1 MNERHSTGVFARAGK
16 RRNYWG
22 LILGGLGVVAVAI
35 AIRYFWG
42 TEPVSA
48 DPLAQ
53 PPGGQTA
60 PRATGSGAQ
69 ASAAAPRDD
78 ASRPEVVATVNGRPI
93 THAELGRECL
103 RHYGAHVLDSWINK
117 LLIAQECRRRS
128 VVVGRTEVDEE
139 VKRIAQRFSL
149 PVDQW
154 LKMLEQE
161 RGINPAQYANDIIWP
176 TLALRRLAGEKL
188 SVTSEEAY
196 KAFEMKY
203 GPAVRA
209 RLIACTDAEKAQRV
223 RAAAVADPNR
233 FGLLAKEYSD
243 DASAAMKGVIEPIR
257 KHGSYPQIEQAAFN
271 MQDGEVSQVIP
282 AGGQFVILKREGVL
296 PGAQGITFE
305 QVKPRL
311 EEVIRDNKLRHV
323 SAEIFQDL
331 KKRANVINYLENG
344 PAGGRLPV
352 MAAVINGQTITMD
365 QLAQRCI
372 ERHGEEV
379 LEGTINRKLIE
390 LACER
395 SKITVSDAELDREIV
410 RAASVSLPPKD
421 GQVDV
426 EGWLEL
432 VTEKQGVSLD
442 VYRHDTVWPTVALKK
457 LVGNGITVTQE
468 DMQKGVESNYGPRV
482 RCLAIVLNNF
492 RRAQEVWEMARANCT
507 AEYFG
512 ELASQYSIE
521 PGSRALRGEV
531 PPIKKHGG
539 QPMLEQEA
547 FSLKENDISGIIQVG
562 EQFVILYCLGFT
574 EPTEVRFEEV
584 RELIYEDIFE
594 KKQRLA
600 MAKFFGDLQDTATID
615 NYLTGTTRR
624 PQPASAPTS
633 SLTPATA
640 VPSLRQTPAGG

>member
-1 MNERHSTGVFARAGK
+1 MNRGCSGNAVPRTGQ
-16 RRNYWG
+16 RRTYLG
-22 LILGGLGVVAVAI
+22 LILSSFAVVAVSL
-35 AIRYFWG
+35 AIRYYWG

-53 PPGGQTA
+53 PIGDPATSGGA
-60 PRATGSGAQ
+60 RPAS
-69 ASAAAPRDD
+69 SAAGDD
-78 ASRPEVVATVNGRPI
+78 ASPSQVVANVNGRQI
-93 THAELGRECL
+93 TRAELGRECL
-103 RHYGAHVLDSWINK
+103 RHYGAGVLDSWINK
-117 LLIAQECRRRS
+117 LLIAQECRRRGI
-128 VVVGRTEVDEE
+128 VVGRTEVDNE
-139 VKRIAQRFSL
+139 VKRIAKRFSL

-154 LKMLEQE
+154 LKMLKQE
-161 RGINPAQYANDIIWP
+161 RGIDPTQYANDIIWP

-188 SVTSEEAY
+188 SVSREEAY

-209 RLIACTDAEKAQRV
+209 RLIACTDAEKAKRV

-243 DASAAMKGVIEPIR
+243 DASASMKGVIEPIR

-271 MQDGEVSQVIP
+271 MKDGEISPVIP
-282 AGGQFVILKREGVL
+282 AGGQFVILKREGL
-296 PGAQGITFE
+296 IPEAQGITFE
-305 QVKPRL
+305 QVRPRL

-323 SAEIFQDL
+323 SAEIFQQL
-331 KKRANVINYLENG
+331 KKKANVINYWENAA
-344 PAGGRLPV
+344 PGGRLPV
-352 MAAVINGQTITMD
+352 VAAVINGQTITID

-390 LACER
+390 LACEKLR
-395 SKITVSDAELDREIV
+395 ISVSEQELDREIA
-410 RAASVSLPPKD
+410 RAASVSLPPKN
-421 GQVDV
+421 GRVDV

-432 VTEKQGVSLD
+432 VTEKQGVSID

-457 LVGNGITVTQE
+457 LVGDDISVTEE
-468 DMQKGVESNYGPRV
+468 DIQKGIEANYGPRV

-512 ELASQYSIE
+512 ELAAQYSIE

-539 QPMLEQEA
+539 QPLLEEEA
-547 FSLKENDISGIIQVG
+547 FSLKEGDISGIVQVG
-562 EQFVILYCLGFT
+562 ERFVILYCLGRT
-574 EPTEVRFEEV
+574 KPTEVRVEEV
-584 RELIYEDIFE
+584 RDLIYEDIFE

-600 MAKFFGDLQDTATID
+600 MAKFFRELQDTAVID
-615 NYLTGTTRR
+615 NYLTGKVQR
-624 PQPASAPTS
+624 PRPTS
-633 SLTPATA
+633 SLTPAA
-640 VPSLRQTPAGG
+640 GVPSLRQIPDGR

>member
-1 MNERHSTGVFARAGK
+1 MKQRHSTSVVARAGK
-16 RRNYWG
+16 RRHYLG
-22 LILGGLGVVAVAI
+22 LILGSFAVVAVSL

-53 PPGGQTA
+53 PSGGQA
-60 PRATGSGAQ
+60 AARSTGSGTHP
-69 ASAAAPRDD
+69 ASPAARDD
-78 ASRPEVVATVNGRPI
+78 ASPLQVVATVNGRQI
-93 THAELGRECL
+93 TRTDLGRECL
-103 RHYGAHVLDSWINK
+103 RHYGTKVLDSWINK
-117 LLIAQECRRRS
+117 LLIAQECRRRNI
-128 VVVGRTEVDEE
+128 VVGGTEVDDE

-154 LKMLEQE
+154 LKMLKQE
-161 RGINPAQYANDIIWP
+161 RGIDPAQYANDIIWP
-176 TLALRRLAGEKL
+176 TLALRRLAGEEL
-188 SVTSEEAY
+188 SVTPEEAY
-196 KAFEMKY
+196 KAYEMKY
-203 GPAVRA
+203 GPVVRA
-209 RLIACTDAEKAQRV
+209 RLISCTDAEKAHRI

-271 MQDGEVSQVIP
+271 MTDGEISQVIP
-282 AGGQFVILKREGVL
+282 AGGQFVILKREGAL

-331 KKRANVINYLENG
+331 KQKASVINYLENAA
-344 PAGGRLPV
+344 PGGRFPV
-352 MAAVINGQTITMD
+352 MAAVINGQSITTD

-379 LEGTINRKLIE
+379 LEGTINRRLIE
-390 LACER
+390 LACEK
-395 SKITVSDAELDREIV
+395 SKITVTDAELDREIV

-457 LVGNGITVTQE
+457 LVGDDITVTQE
-468 DMQKGVESNYGPRV
+468 DMQKGIASNYGPRM

-539 QPMLEQEA
+539 QPLLEEEA
-547 FSLKENDISGIIQVG
+547 FSLQAGNISGIIQVG
-562 EQFVILYCLGFT
+562 DRFVILYCLGCT
-574 EPTEVRFEEV
+574 KPTEVRFEEV
-584 RELIYEDIFE
+584 RDLIYEDIFE

-600 MAKFFGDLQDTATID
+600 MAKYFSDSQDTATID

-624 PQPASAPTS
+624 PKPTS
-633 SLTPATA
+633 SLTPAA
-640 VPSLRQTPAGG
+640 GVPSLRQVPGVE